1 MKLDELRTMVKKDLT
16 IDPTELDSASLL
28 VPQLHSKYLYFL
40 MDEKMVLRKLKIDL
54 SALRRDKWE
63 YYSGKMSED
72 RLTELGWEQFHLK
85 ILRQDLD
92 KYLESDEQLNTILA
106 KIGFLEEKV
115 DFLVGV
121 IKAVSNL
128 QWNIRS
134 AIEWKKFTQGA

>member
-16 IDPTELDSASLL
+16 IDPTELDIASLL
-28 VPQLHSKYLYFL
+28 VPQLHSKYLNFL

-54 SALRRDKWE
+54 SALRRDTWE